1 VDPFFAAAAKHFN
14 DLLERYGAPIVVVNL
29 IKVRKHVFPRSNS
42 DFSQGKEHVARESK
56 LLKAYAEC
64 VAYLNQ
70 FLPPDETKKIR
81 YIAWD
86 MGE

>member
-1 VDPFFAAAAKHFN
+1 M
-14 DLLERYGAPIVVVNL
+14 G
-29 IKVRKHVFPRSNS
+29 HV
-42 DFSQGKEHVARESK
+42 QGKEHVARESK

-70 FLPPDETKKIR
+70 FLPPDENKKIR

-86 MGE
+86 MGKLYQLMAEKWRSL